1 MALPPEITM
10 KKGELH
16 HAALS
21 VALVYGILGGF
32 AASFTGF
39 WWLGPIF
46 GFALAWIACKY
57 LFPSAHAYYHAASI
71 AHRIYDLTAIAGGAG
86 TGWAILRYCS

>member
-1 MALPPEITM
+1 MSLPATITM
-10 KKGELH
+10 KKLELH

-21 VALVYGILGGF
+21 VALVYGIMGGF
-32 AASFTGF
+32 GASFTGF

-57 LFPSAHAYYHAASI
+57 AFPSAHAYYHASSI
-71 AHRIYDLTAIAGGAG
+71 AHRIYDLTAAASGAG
-86 TGWAILRYCS
+86 TCLAILRYCT